1 VSGDASSYASFSL
14 TVGDDAG
21 VTCHHYGNRTPILV
35 IDFRGCSVSVST
47 GGLDATE
54 GAVEFARAL
63 ARKAQE
69 FADDIERLH
78 TARHDGT
85 GDTKATEGKAA

>member
-1 VSGDASSYASFSL
+1 MNGDAGSYASFSL
-14 TVGDDAG
+14 NVGDDAG
-21 VTCHHYGNRTPILV
+21 VTCHHYGHRTPILV
-35 IDFRGCSVSVST
+35 IDVRGCSVSVST
-47 GGLDATE
+47 GGSDATD
-54 GAVEFARAL
+54 GAVQFARAL

-85 GDTKATEGKAA
+85 CDSKADESNAA

>member
-1 VSGDASSYASFSL
+1 MSGDASSYASFCL
-14 TVGDDAG
+14 NAGDDAG

-35 IDFRGCSVSVST
+35 IDVRGCSVSVST
-47 GGLDATE
+47 GGSDATDH
-54 GAVEFARAL
+54 AVEFARAL

-85 GDTKATEGKAA
+85 VDTKADESKAA